1 MDVSVDSGLDRGFPK
16 VQGKRD
22 PMRVPA
28 FGNLPREGPGGS
40 QKDGLCD
47 TPVLPNVA
55 HIPTIP
61 PGLRLDSPLKASDTH
76 NEMDSL
82 TFKSSI

>member
-1 MDVSVDSGLDRGFPK
+1 MREEPPIRGCLGGLRARPRLPK
-16 VQGKRD
+16 VPREEGPD
-22 PMRVPA
+22 ESAA

-61 PGLRLDSPLKASDTH
+61 PGLRLD
-76 NEMDSL
+76 
-82 TFKSSI
+82 

>member
-1 MDVSVDSGLDRGFPK
+1 MREEPPIRGCLGGLRARPRLPE

-47 TPVLPNVA
+47 TPVLLNVA

-61 PGLRLDSPLKASDTH
+61 PPGFD
-76 NEMDSL
+76 
-82 TFKSSI
+82 